1 MSNKN
6 VLTSVRNTR
15 NSNKSNPDTEPE
27 EPVQSRQQS
36 QARPDMAA
44 LSQADTAAIQ
54 EALANLRK
62 SDEQLKSQKI
72 TFEAE
77 VQRIKES
84 YDDSTKNLG
93 NAIKVIEN
101 FEARLV
107 AVETQA
113 RKIPDLEQRVNAL
126 SGEKDQLQI
135 EKDLLAGEIDQ
146 LKTDFDQYKI
156 RPEKFLYNRT
166 VVCSNLYMKP
176 EESRED
182 MLEIADR
189 LLKHG
194 FKLVPSPQVIDVMRL
209 PHNPNL
215 VAEGFTPGLKIEFA
229 DENTRR
235 AVLSNA
241 KNLANSPFQSAS
253 VRRSMPDG
261 ERNAIQVMRQ
271 TNAALSR
278 QGIYNLPE
286 IMPSGNIRRPRGFR
300 PYRGGAHGGPGGAYG
315 GPTGDGGGN
324 AWFGMRAPGP
334 AAGQQQQ
341 QQQQQNDTFPA
352 VVNNYLGNQQRR
364 TPLDVMAIPQPQ

>member
-84 YDDSTKNLG
+84 YDDSTINLG
-93 NAIKVIEN
+93 KAIKVIES

-113 RKIPDLEQRVNAL
+113 QKIPDLEQRVNAL

-166 VVCSNLYMKP
+166 LVCSNLYMKP

-189 LLKHG
+189 LLKQG
-194 FKLVPSPQVIDVMRL
+194 FKMVPP
-209 PHNPNL
+209 
-215 VAEGFTPGLKIEFA
+215 
-229 DENTRR
+229 
-235 AVLSNA
+235 
-241 KNLANSPFQSAS
+241 
-253 VRRSMPDG
+253 
-261 ERNAIQVMRQ
+261 
-271 TNAALSR
+271 
-278 QGIYNLPE
+278 
-286 IMPSGNIRRPRGFR
+286 
-300 PYRGGAHGGPGGAYG
+300 
-315 GPTGDGGGN
+315 PTG
-324 AWFGMRAPGP
+324 
-334 AAGQQQQ
+334 
-341 QQQQQNDTFPA
+341 
-352 VVNNYLGNQQRR
+352 Y
-364 TPLDVMAIPQPQ
+364 

>member
-1 MSNKN
+1 MLIIIQCGNYESSGMSNKN

-36 QARPDMAA
+36 QARPDMTA

-113 RKIPDLEQRVNAL
+113 QKIPDLEQRVNAL

-189 LLKHG
+189 LLKQG
-194 FKLVPSPQVIDVMRL
+194 FKLVPP
-209 PHNPNL
+209 
-215 VAEGFTPGLKIEFA
+215 PG
-229 DENTRR
+229 
-235 AVLSNA
+235 
-241 KNLANSPFQSAS
+241 
-253 VRRSMPDG
+253 
-261 ERNAIQVMRQ
+261 
-271 TNAALSR
+271 
-278 QGIYNLPE
+278 Y
-286 IMPSGNIRRPRGFR
+286 
-300 PYRGGAHGGPGGAYG
+300 
-315 GPTGDGGGN
+315 
-324 AWFGMRAPGP
+324 
-334 AAGQQQQ
+334 
-341 QQQQQNDTFPA
+341 
-352 VVNNYLGNQQRR
+352 
-364 TPLDVMAIPQPQ
+364 

>member
-36 QARPDMAA
+36 QARPDMTA

-113 RKIPDLEQRVNAL
+113 QKIPDLEQRVNAL

-189 LLKHG
+189 LLKQG
-194 FKLVPSPQVIDVMRL
+194 FKLVPP
-209 PHNPNL
+209 
-215 VAEGFTPGLKIEFA
+215 PG
-229 DENTRR
+229 
-235 AVLSNA
+235 
-241 KNLANSPFQSAS
+241 
-253 VRRSMPDG
+253 
-261 ERNAIQVMRQ
+261 
-271 TNAALSR
+271 
-278 QGIYNLPE
+278 Y
-286 IMPSGNIRRPRGFR
+286 
-300 PYRGGAHGGPGGAYG
+300 
-315 GPTGDGGGN
+315 
-324 AWFGMRAPGP
+324 
-334 AAGQQQQ
+334 
-341 QQQQQNDTFPA
+341 
-352 VVNNYLGNQQRR
+352 
-364 TPLDVMAIPQPQ
+364 